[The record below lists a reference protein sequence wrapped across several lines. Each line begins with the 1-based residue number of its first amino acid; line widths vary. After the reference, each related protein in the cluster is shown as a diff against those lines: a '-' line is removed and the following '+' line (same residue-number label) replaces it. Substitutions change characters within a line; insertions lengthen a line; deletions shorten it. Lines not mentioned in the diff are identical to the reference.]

1 MNDSIQL
8 SGLSRQLVQANLLDE
23 KTAVQAQAQAQ
34 RNKLSLVTHLVQ
46 NKLVSGLALAELS
59 AEQFGIAYCDLNSLD
74 KESFPRDAISEKLV
88 RQHRVIPLWRRGNK
102 LFVGISDP
110 ANHQAVNDVQFS
122 TGLTTEAILVED
134 DMAWPSTSCSK
145 ALPTV
150 SQASTMLT
158 SRDWI
163 SAARTSPPK
172 RMPAQ
177 KRTTRL

>member
-46 NKLVSGLALAELS
+46 SKLVSGLALAELS

-110 ANHQAVNDVQFS
+110 ANHQA
-122 TGLTTEAILVED
+122 I
-134 DMAWPSTSCSK
+134 
-145 ALPTV
+145 
-150 SQASTMLT
+150 
-158 SRDWI
+158 
-163 SAARTSPPK
+163 
-172 RMPAQ
+172 
-177 KRTTRL
+177 